1 MNPEAAQVR
10 RTYLLL
16 ILLSTLASSF
26 IWGINTLFLLSAGL
40 TNTQAFLVNAFY
52 TAGAFL
58 FEVPT
63 GVVADTRGRRTSYLW
78 GTITLLFSTLLYLL
92 MWQTQAPVWGWAI
105 ASILLGLG
113 FTFFSGATEAWLVDA
128 LDSTGYDGPLE
139 EVLARGQVVSGG
151 AMLVGA
157 VAGGVVA
164 QFSSLAVPYVI
175 RAVLLGLTFVV
186 ALRFMHDLGFTRM
199 DQANLVA
206 EVKSVLTES
215 VRTGLGNPNLRW
227 LILSSFF
234 LSGVA
239 FYGFYAMQPYLLQ
252 LYGDESAFGLAGLA
266 AAVFAGAQILG
277 GLVVPWI
284 QKIFSRR
291 TTAILVGTSLST
303 LSLVMVGLGRS
314 FWLVATALMVWS
326 FFHSAVFPVRQAFLN
341 GCIPSSQRATV
352 LSLDALVGSAGG
364 AVAQPF
370 LGRVADRSGYGP
382 SYLVAAA
389 IHAVALPFIYLARRQ
404 DSEGERAEAAR
415 RADLIEASVPH
426 RC

>member
-1 MNPEAAQVR
+1 
-10 RTYLLL
+10 
-16 ILLSTLASSF
+16 
-26 IWGINTLFLLSAGL
+26 
-40 TNTQAFLVNAFY
+40 
-52 TAGAFL
+52 
-58 FEVPT
+58 
-63 GVVADTRGRRTSYLW
+63 
-78 GTITLLFSTLLYLL
+78 
-92 MWQTQAPVWGWAI
+92 
-105 ASILLGLG
+105 
-113 FTFFSGATEAWLVDA
+113 
-128 LDSTGYDGPLE
+128 
-139 EVLARGQVVSGG
+139 
-151 AMLVGA
+151 MLVGA

-164 QFSSLAVPYVI
+164 QFSSLAVPYII

-389 IHAVALPFIYLARRQ
+389 IHAIALPFIYLARRQ

-415 RADLIEASVPH
+415 QADLIEASVPH